1 MSFANV
7 NRAFALQTF
16 VPCNL
21 FAGLVKE
28 HSQMK
33 FSIKYICVTIFKKGQ
48 CTKLLH
54 ETPVS
59 CMSMPSLLKRQSIF
73 AFAGILK
80 VVLDHFIALHS
91 FHEKHPPLYPF
102 YKCSNLNLFYKL
114 SRKMNILQYCIVTNI
129 TIL

>member
-16 VPCNL
+16 FPCKL
-21 FAGLVKE
+21 FAGLVTE
-28 HSQMK
+28 HSQLN
-33 FSIKYICVTIFKKGQ
+33 FRIKYICVTIFKKGQ

-91 FHEKHPPLYPF
+91 FHEKNPPMYPF

-114 SRKMNILQYCIVTNI
+114 SRKMNMLQYCIVTNI
-129 TIL
+129 TI